1 MNSWESDMVFEAVEM
16 VAKASGHTK
25 RQFLHP
31 AMMSYLVAAYNP
43 YIRYYT
49 KRKEEE
55 CVAESKNQF
64 TDETWELLRKLSE
77 REISGHD
84 AEYAV
89 DRHIAM
95 MTPESSR
102 LFIRI
107 LNKDLRMGLGAKS
120 INKVFPNLIPTHDVM
135 LAYRVDWSRVEYPCY
150 ISFKVDGVR
159 ATYKFGEFYSRKGIK
174 FEGLDQLKYELKDVK
189 MPLDGELSIPGVSFQ
204 VGSGLIRRNTPTSNA
219 LFSIFELPN
228 VLESFPVR
236 ATMMRDMENYSE
248 HVTAL
253 RQQLIHS
260 RAEADACYELARRMG
275 YEGLVL
281 RKYNYRY
288 VGNRSYS
295 WMKIKPLMKD
305 LELKV
310 VDVYEGEGKYIG
322 MLGGVIVEYHG
333 SRGMK
338 HVKVGSGFTDN
349 QRHEYW
355 LNPPIGQTIQAE
367 AMEET
372 DDGSLRH
379 PIFKEV
385 KE

>member
-135 LAYRVDWSRVEYPCY
+135 LA
-150 ISFKVDGVR
+150 
-159 ATYKFGEFYSRKGIK
+159 
-174 FEGLDQLKYELKDVK
+174 
-189 MPLDGELSIPGVSFQ
+189 
-204 VGSGLIRRNTPTSNA
+204 
-219 LFSIFELPN
+219 
-228 VLESFPVR
+228 
-236 ATMMRDMENYSE
+236 
-248 HVTAL
+248 
-253 RQQLIHS
+253 
-260 RAEADACYELARRMG
+260 
-275 YEGLVL
+275 
-281 RKYNYRY
+281 
-288 VGNRSYS
+288 
-295 WMKIKPLMKD
+295 
-305 LELKV
+305 
-310 VDVYEGEGKYIG
+310 
-322 MLGGVIVEYHG
+322 
-333 SRGMK
+333 
-338 HVKVGSGFTDN
+338 
-349 QRHEYW
+349 
-355 LNPPIGQTIQAE
+355 
-367 AMEET
+367 
-372 DDGSLRH
+372 
-379 PIFKEV
+379 
-385 KE
+385 